1 MPFVDLWMDGYCM
14 PVKDSVLLNRMWLN
28 KGLAYIIR
36 SERDGWTSRTS
47 KN

>member
-1 MPFVDLWMDGYCM
+1 MPFVDLRMDGYCM
-14 PVKDSVLLNRMWLN
+14 PVKDSVLLSRMWLN